1 MKKNL
6 FDKIF
11 TWYILLTKR
20 LFKKKSFVLVLLLL
34 PCLSAGLLLVSTQ
47 ESGVLTVALVAE
59 KKEAADKV
67 GENTSSKQLIKRIRA
82 EKSIIRFVEADS
94 EEEADRLILSHQAD
108 AAWIFP
114 ESLEKAAASYLSGS
128 KPIVKVVQKDEGVLY
143 ALSREIIYKNIFPY
157 ISYAV
162 YKSYMYNIYQKK
174 IPEAEFDSK
183 INAAYNSIEISDN
196 LVRFAYIDS
205 EENLP
210 ASNYLLSPL
219 RGLMAVW
226 LVLCGFAAAM
236 YYKSDEEA
244 KLFIWIEPER
254 RFFLA
259 LAYILCVLFIAGI
272 TVLSALAISGSFIS
286 FRAELVNMLLL
297 ILAASGFCN
306 LLRLLCKNMYLI
318 AVFMPVS
325 LISMIVLSP
334 IFADAGLRKLQL
346 LNPVFYYL
354 NLFYSKGYRFG
365 FIIYIILLYV
375 LGLAAD
381 RLLAGMQR

>member
-20 LFKKKSFVLVLLLL
+20 LFKKKSFILVLLLL

-67 GENTSSKQLIKRIRA
+67 GEDTSSKQLIKRIRA

-272 TVLSALAISGSFIS
+272 TVLLALAISGGFIS

>member
-272 TVLSALAISGSFIS
+272 TVLSALAISGGFIS

-297 ILAASGFCN
+297 IIAASGFCN

>member
-82 EKSIIRFVEADS
+82 ENSIIRFVEADS

-114 ESLEKAAASYLSGS
+114 ESLKKAAASYLSGS

-210 ASNYLLSPL
+210 VSNYLLSPL

>member
-20 LFKKKSFVLVLLLL
+20 LFKKKSFVLVLSLL

-67 GENTSSKQLIKRIRA
+67 GDDTSSKQLIKRIRA
-82 EKSIIRFVEADS
+82 ENSIIRFVEADS

-210 ASNYLLSPL
+210 VSNYLLSPL

-272 TVLSALAISGSFIS
+272 TVLLALAISGSFIS

>member
-20 LFKKKSFVLVLLLL
+20 LFKKKSFVLVLSLL

-67 GENTSSKQLIKRIRA
+67 GDDTSSKQLIKRIRA
-82 EKSIIRFVEADS
+82 ENSIIRFVEADS

-210 ASNYLLSPL
+210 VSNYLLSPL

>member
-67 GENTSSKQLIKRIRA
+67 GEDTSSKQLIKRIRA

-272 TVLSALAISGSFIS
+272 TVLSALAISGGFIS

>member
-20 LFKKKSFVLVLLLL
+20 LFKKKSFILVLLLL

-67 GENTSSKQLIKRIRA
+67 GEDTSSKQLIKRIRA

-272 TVLSALAISGSFIS
+272 TVLSALAISGGFIS